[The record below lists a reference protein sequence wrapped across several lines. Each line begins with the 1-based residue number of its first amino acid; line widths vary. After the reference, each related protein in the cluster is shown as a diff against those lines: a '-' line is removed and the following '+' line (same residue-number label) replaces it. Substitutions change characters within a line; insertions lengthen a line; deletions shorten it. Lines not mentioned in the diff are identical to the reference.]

1 MMCGDSAAVL
11 GFSHGT
17 GAAVAAWMVLM
28 HLAPAHAGA
37 LVLEITPIPSLPRP
51 ISIRMKH

>member
-1 MMCGDSAAVL
+1 MVL
-11 GFSHGT
+11 GLSHST
-17 GAAVAAWMVLM
+17 GAAVATWAVLM
-28 HLAPAHAGA
+28 HLTLAHAGA